1 MIADACYVACDKMYV
16 DGEWKTICGGIKQPT
31 LFISTELDLQEVQTM
46 ALAFISGVNEE
57 HILKA
62 KCDFNE
68 KERVKEAAKILSE
81 SPLFIE
87 TIPDFSLKDIE
98 NIIKRNIRLNH
109 TQYIF
114 FDYIHTSMKIL
125 EEISRR
131 SGGVSLREDNILFLL
146 SVKLKDIC
154 TEFGVFILTSTQLNG
169 KIFNCQ

>member
-1 MIADACYVACDKMYV
+1 MIADACYVACDKMWT
-16 DGEWKTICGGIKQPT
+16 DGEWVTICGGVKQPT

-109 TQYIF
+109 TQY
-114 FDYIHTSMKIL
+114 
-125 EEISRR
+125 
-131 SGGVSLREDNILFLL
+131 
-146 SVKLKDIC
+146 
-154 TEFGVFILTSTQLNG
+154 VFN
-169 KIFNCQ
+169 